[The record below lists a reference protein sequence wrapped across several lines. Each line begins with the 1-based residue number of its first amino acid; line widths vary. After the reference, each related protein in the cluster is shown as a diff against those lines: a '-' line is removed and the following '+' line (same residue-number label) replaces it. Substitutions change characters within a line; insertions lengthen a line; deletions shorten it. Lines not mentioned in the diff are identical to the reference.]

1 MLATL
6 GVERTVIVQPSM
18 YGLDNRCT
26 LDAVRQF
33 GADRARAVVM
43 IDASADRNEIRR
55 LHDAGARGVRFITL
69 AAGGAPLEQLSAVA
83 GRIADFGWHIQMYV
97 TVDTL
102 AELAPRIRELPV
114 PVVFD
119 HMAHLMP
126 DAGAAERELVY
137 RLIDTGRIWVKLTSY
152 RASLSGPPFSDVDPV
167 ARKFLSLAPERCLWG
182 SDWPHPKLT
191 DYMPDDGKLI
201 DQLAD
206 WTDDEN
212 LRRRVLCDNPAR
224 LYGFAPP
231 P

>member
-1 MLATL
+1 
-6 GVERTVIVQPSM
+6 
-18 YGLDNRCT
+18 
-26 LDAVRQF
+26 
-33 GADRARAVVM
+33 
-43 IDASADRNEIRR
+43 
-55 LHDAGARGVRFITL
+55 
-69 AAGGAPLEQLSAVA
+69 
-83 GRIADFGWHIQMYV
+83 
-97 TVDTL
+97 
-102 AELAPRIRELPV
+102 
-114 PVVFD
+114 
-119 HMAHLMP
+119 MAHLMP